1 MFQFDEIIK
10 YWSEKAE
17 KTCVFLKA
25 TWYEWTIMLKS
36 YSLIQKVFYICSV
49 ILKRIMSEDSPH
61 SLLRHDDA
69 ELELKSLEEKEGGH
83 A

>member
-1 MFQFDEIIK
+1 
-10 YWSEKAE
+10 
-17 KTCVFLKA
+17 
-25 TWYEWTIMLKS
+25 MLKS